1 MADAFRPQPPTAGDL
16 VAWPDSFGTRFVVF
30 VDTEEEFDWSKP
42 LARENRSVS
51 TVAALPA
58 AQARFAAAGVPLALM
73 VDHPVATDPRAIDL
87 IGPLLTGGTAVGTQL
102 HPWVNPPF
110 DEALIPANSFAGNL
124 PRALEEAKL
133 ATLTDA
139 ITAAFGTRPTAYRA
153 GRYGLGPA
161 SFDLLAAHGYRLDSS
176 MRPGFDYGLEGGPDF
191 SALGNH
197 AFRTGGIVELPLTTV
212 FTGAARSGGMALYRA
227 AGRIPKGR
235 AVLARSGLLQRIP
248 LTPEGI
254 PVREALE
261 AVRVAIGEGVRV
273 LSFAF
278 HSPSLA
284 PGHTPYVR
292 DDAELRVFWHWWDA
306 ILVELDRLG
315 ARAAGLDEVIAAAA
329 ASRSRGAGGPG
340 RT

>member
-1 MADAFRPQPPTAGDL
+1 MADAFRPQPPTVGDL
-16 VAWPDSFGTRFVVF
+16 VAWPESFGTRFVVF

-42 LARENRSVS
+42 LARENRSVA

-73 VDHPVATDPRAIDL
+73 VDHPIVTDPRAIDL

-110 DEALIPANSFAGNL
+110 DEALTPANSFAGNL
-124 PRALEEAKL
+124 PRQLEEAKL
-133 ATLTDA
+133 VALTDA

-176 MRPGFDYGLEGGPDF
+176 MRPGFDYASEGGPDF

-197 AFRTGGIVELPLTTV
+197 AFRIGGIVELPLTTV
-212 FTGAARSGGMALYRA
+212 FTGAARSGGIALYRS

-284 PGHTPYVR
+284 PGHTPYVK
-292 DDAELRVFWHWWDA
+292 DKADLAAFWHWWDKMLA
-306 ILVELDRLG
+306 ELDRLG
-315 ARAAGLDEVIAAAA
+315 AKAVGLDDAIAAALV
-329 ASRSRGAGGPG
+329 GPAGLEPA
-340 RT
+340 T

>member
-1 MADAFRPQPPTAGDL
+1 MTDVFRPQPPAAGDL
-16 VAWPDSFGTRFVVF
+16 VAWPESFGTRFVVF

-42 LARENRSVS
+42 LARENRSVAA
-51 TVAALPA
+51 VDALPA
-58 AQARFAAAGVPLALM
+58 AHARFAAAGVPLALM
-73 VDHPVATDPRAIDL
+73 VDHPIATDVRAIDL
-87 IGPLLTGGTAVGTQL
+87 IAPLLTGGTSVGTQL

-110 DEALIPANSFAGNL
+110 DEALTPANSFVGNL

-133 ATLTDA
+133 RALTDA
-139 ITAAFGTRPTAYRA
+139 ITTAFGTRPTAYRA

-176 MRPGFDYGLEGGPDF
+176 MRPGFDYASEGGPDF

-197 AFRTGGIVELPLTTV
+197 AFRAGGIVELPLTTV
-212 FTGAARSGGMALYRA
+212 FTGAARSAGMPLYRA
-227 AGRIPKGR
+227 ARAIPKGR

-284 PGHTPYVR
+284 PSHTPYVK
-292 DDAELRVFWHWWDA
+292 DDADLAAFWHWWDK
-306 ILVELDRLG
+306 ILAELGRLG
-315 ARAAGLDEVIAAAA
+315 AKAAGLDDVIAAA
-329 ASRSRGAGGPG
+329 GGVGGPG

>member
-1 MADAFRPQPPTAGDL
+1 MTDVFRPQPPAPGDL
-16 VAWPDSFGTRFVVF
+16 VAWPDSFGTRFVAF

-42 LARENRSVS
+42 LARENRSVAA
-51 TVAALPA
+51 VAALPA
-58 AQARFAAAGVPLALM
+58 AHARFAAAGVPLALM
-73 VDHPVATDPRAIDL
+73 VDHPIATDPRAIDL
-87 IGPLLTGGTAVGTQL
+87 IAPLLTGGTSVGTQL

-110 DEALIPANSFAGNL
+110 DEALTPANSFVGNL

-133 ATLTDA
+133 RALTDA
-139 ITAAFGTRPTAYRA
+139 ITTAFGTRPTAYRA

-176 MRPGFDYGLEGGPDF
+176 MRPGFDYASEGGPDF

-197 AFRTGGIVELPLTTV
+197 AFRAGGIAELPLTTV
-212 FTGAARSGGMALYRA
+212 FTGAARSAGMPLYRA
-227 AGRIPKGR
+227 AGAIPKGR

-261 AVRVAIGEGVRV
+261 AIRVAIGEGVRV

-284 PGHTPYVR
+284 AGHTPYVK
-292 DDAELRVFWHWWDA
+292 DEADLAAFWYWWDKVLA
-306 ILVELDRLG
+306 ELDRLG
-315 ARAAGLDEVIAAAA
+315 AKAAGLDDVIAAA
-329 ASRSRGAGGPG
+329 GGVGGPG

>member
-1 MADAFRPQPPTAGDL
+1 MADAFRPQPPTVGDL
-16 VAWPDSFGTRFVVF
+16 VAWPESFGTRFVVF

-42 LARENRSVS
+42 LARENRSVA

-58 AQARFAAAGVPLALM
+58 AQARFAAVGVPLALM
-73 VDHPVATDPRAIDL
+73 VDHPIATDPRAIDL

-110 DEALIPANSFAGNL
+110 DEALTPANSFAGNL
-124 PRALEEAKL
+124 PRQLEEAKL
-133 ATLTDA
+133 VALTDA

-161 SFDLLAAHGYRLDSS
+161 SFDLLKAHGYRLDSS
-176 MRPGFDYGLEGGPDF
+176 MRPGFDYASEGGPDF

-197 AFRTGGIVELPLTTV
+197 AFRIGGIVELPLTTV
-212 FTGAARSGGMALYRA
+212 FTGAARSGGIALYRS

-284 PGHTPYVR
+284 PGHTPYVK
-292 DDAELRVFWHWWDA
+292 DKADLAAFWHWWDK
-306 ILVELDRLG
+306 ILAELDRLG
-315 ARAAGLDEVIAAAA
+315 AKAVGLDDAIAAALV
-329 ASRSRGAGGPG
+329 GPAGLEPA
-340 RT
+340 T

>member
-1 MADAFRPQPPTAGDL
+1 MTVAFRPQPPAAGDL

-30 VDTEEEFDWSKP
+30 VDTVEEFDWSKP

-58 AQARFAAAGVPLALM
+58 AQAQFAAAGVPLALM
-73 VDHPVATDPRAIDL
+73 VDHPIATDPRAIDL

-110 DEALIPANSFAGNL
+110 DEALTPANSFAGNL

-133 ATLTDA
+133 IALTDA
-139 ITAAFGTRPTAYRA
+139 IATAFGARPTAYRA

-176 MRPGFDYGLEGGPDF
+176 MRPGFDYAGEGGPDF

-197 AFRTGGIVELPLTTV
+197 AFRAGGMVELPLTTV
-212 FTGAARSGGMALYRA
+212 FTGAARSGGMALYRT

-284 PGHTPYVR
+284 PGHTPYVK
-292 DDAELRVFWHWWDA
+292 DEADLAAFWDWWDKVLA
-306 ILVELDRLG
+306 ELDRLG
-315 ARAAGLDEVIAAAA
+315 AKAAGLDDVIAAATA
-329 ASRSRGAGGPG
+329 RA
-340 RT
+340 

>member
-1 MADAFRPQPPTAGDL
+1 MTAAFRPQPPAAGDL

-30 VDTEEEFDWSKP
+30 VDTEEEFDWTKP
-42 LARENRSVS
+42 LARENRSVCV
-51 TVAALPA
+51 VAALPQA
-58 AQARFAAAGVPLALM
+58 HARFAASGVPLALM
-73 VDHPVATDPRAIDL
+73 VDHPIATDPRAIDL

-110 DEALIPANSFAGNL
+110 DEALTPANSFAGNL
-124 PRALEEAKL
+124 PRALEAAKL
-133 ATLTDA
+133 KTLTEA
-139 ITAAFGTRPTAYRA
+139 IAAAFGARPTAYRA

-161 SFDLLAAHGYRLDSS
+161 SFELLAAQGYRLDSS
-176 MRPGFDYGLEGGPDF
+176 MRPGFDYAVEGGPDF
-191 SALGNH
+191 SALANH
-197 AFRTGGIVELPLTTV
+197 AFRVGGIVELPLTTV
-212 FTGAARSGGMALYRA
+212 FTGAARAAGMKLYRA

-254 PVREALE
+254 TAREALE
-261 AVRVAIGEGVRV
+261 AIRVAIGEGVRS

-278 HSPSLA
+278 HSPSLV

-292 DDAELRVFWHWWDA
+292 DEAELNAFWRWWDKVLA
-306 ILVELDRLG
+306 ELDRLG
-315 ARAAGLDEVIAAAA
+315 ATPAGLDELIAAAGD
-329 ASRSRGAGGPG
+329 GAGGPG

>member
-1 MADAFRPQPPTAGDL
+1 MAGTFRPQLPALAEL
-16 VAWPDSFGTRFVVF
+16 VAWPESFGTRFVVF

-42 LARENRSVS
+42 LARDNRSVS
-51 TVAALPA
+51 TVSALPA
-58 AQARFAAAGVPLALM
+58 AHARFAAASVPLAMM
-73 VDHPVATDPRAIDL
+73 VDHPIATDRQAIDL

-110 DEALIPANSFAGNL
+110 DEALTPANSFAGNL

-133 ATLTDA
+133 VALTEAIAT
-139 ITAAFGTRPTAYRA
+139 AFGTRPTAYRA

-161 SFDLLAAHGYRLDSS
+161 SFDLLAAQGYRLDSS
-176 MRPGFDYGLEGGPDF
+176 MRPGFDYAPEGGPDF

-197 AFRTGGIVELPLTTV
+197 AFRAGGIVELPLTTV
-212 FTGAARSGGMALYRA
+212 FTGAARSSGMALYRA

-254 PVREALE
+254 PVREALQ
-261 AVRVAIGEGVRV
+261 AIRVAIGEGVRV

-292 DDAELRVFWHWWDA
+292 DEADLRAFWHWWDA
-306 ILVELDRLG
+306 ILAELDRLG
-315 ARAAGLDEVIAAAA
+315 ARAAGLDEMIAAAMA
-329 ASRSRGAGGPG
+329 GGAGGPG